1 LLSEPTERPYS
12 LLDIDKNRDTLV
24 FIGDYI
30 DRGPDSKG
38 VLDFILELKRD
49 LISVICLRGNH
60 EEMFLDFYL
69 EQKNGMLFLW
79 KGLRSTFP
87 TQGVL

>member
-1 LLSEPTERPYS
+1 
-12 LLDIDKNRDTLV
+12 
-24 FIGDYI
+24 
-30 DRGPDSKG
+30 